1 MDIDFADRPTAMTHD
16 QLSRLLD
23 AIRDPSIMRQI
34 FRDPLDELVH
44 ELLLAELKGTPDV
57 EIYVENSTIELLTAL
72 RPLLTSTVNAFFE
85 LPPVEH
91 TRREE
96 LLAENEQ
103 AQADAWREEN
113 DPDDELQELTHDEMD
128 RAEEALDAAV
138 SKLSLGERKRL
149 ANDFVTKPEAM
160 IRNVMAAEVFRRV
173 IALSRVVEQ
182 WTRDQISAY
191 NVAVNAPGCN
201 NLLPI
206 LRDLRRSLS

>member
-1 MDIDFADRPTAMTHD
+1 MDIDDDDRPTAMTHD

-34 FRDPLDELVH
+34 VGSNLFELVH
-44 ELLLAELKGTPDV
+44 MLLRAELEGTPDV
-57 EIYVENSTIELLTAL
+57 EIYVENSTIGLLTAL
-72 RPLLTSTVNAFFE
+72 RPLLTSMVDAFFE
-85 LPPVEH
+85 LPLMEH

-96 LLAENEQ
+96 LLAEYEQ
-103 AQADAWREEN
+103 EESDAWREVN
-113 DPDDELQELTHDEMD
+113 DPDDELQELTHSEMD
-128 RAEEALDAAV
+128 RAYEALEAAV
-138 SKLSLGERKRL
+138 SKLSIGERKRL

-173 IALSRVVEQ
+173 IALTHIVEQ
-182 WTRDQISAY
+182 WTRDQMSAY
-191 NVAVNAPGCN
+191 VAAINHHR